1 MNLSEIREQVRLAG
15 KAFLFYRKGFEYLW
29 MRYVIAPKILS
40 AGAYERKPVREDVS
54 MHMLFGAR
62 DFLMG
67 LWSLGSFY
75 RVMPEVG
82 ELVIHSDGSLTK
94 HHKNAIR
101 KLFPDVRIEDAK
113 EFMERHGDSLSGHP
127 ALKKFREV
135 YPKFQ
140 SKKLIDQYVLSGK
153 KIRILLDSDILWFRE
168 PSEITAS
175 LKAGVQKPL
184 MMTNQD
190 AYVHVQF
197 ADGTSTTDEV
207 ARANSGIVVYRDDQ
221 FSLDAMQEYVNKAD
235 YLGKK
240 FTDQACFA
248 SILKPELLSEST
260 YIIKGTLTD
269 SIVMRHYTSPSR
281 AKFFFYGLNLIWKDI
296 LNHVRN

>member
-1 MNLSEIREQVRLAG
+1 MNLSEVREHMRLGA
-15 KAFLFYRKGFEYLW
+15 KAFLFYRKGFEYGW
-29 MRYVIAPKILS
+29 MRYFVAPKILS
-40 AGAYERKPVREDVS
+40 AGAFLKKPVRDDVS

-67 LWSLGSFY
+67 LWSLASFY

-82 ELVIHSDGSLTK
+82 ELVVHSDGSLTQG
-94 HHKNAIR
+94 HMSAIR
-101 KLFPDVRIEDAK
+101 KLFPQARIEDAK
-113 EFMERHGDSLSGHP
+113 EFMTSHGDLLSGHP
-127 ALKKFREV
+127 VLKKFREI

-153 KIRILLDSDILWFRE
+153 KIRILLDSDILWFKE
-168 PSEITAS
+168 PSEIVAS
-175 LKAGVQKPL
+175 LRAGVPKPL
-184 MMTNQD
+184 MMTNQG
-190 AYVHVQF
+190 AYIHVQF

-207 ARANSGIVVYRDDQ
+207 AHANSGIVVYREDQ
-221 FSLDAMQEYVNKAD
+221 FSLDAMEEYVKKTD

-248 SILKPELLSEST
+248 SMLKPEFLSEST

-269 SIVMRHYTSPSR
+269 AIVMRHYTSPSR

-296 LNHVRN
+296 LKYVRN

>member
-1 MNLSEIREQVRLAG
+1 MNLSEIREHGKLVA
-15 KAFLFYRKGFEYLW
+15 KAFLFYRKGFEYMW
-29 MRYVIAPKILS
+29 MRYVIAPKILF
-40 AGAYERKPVREDVS
+40 AGAYEHKPVREDVS

-67 LWSLGSFY
+67 LWSLASFY

-82 ELVIHSDGSLTK
+82 ELVVHSDGTLTK
-94 HHKNAIR
+94 RHMGAIK
-101 KLFPDVRIEDAK
+101 KLFPQARIEDAK
-113 EFMERHGDSLSGHP
+113 EFMTLHGDSLSAYP
-127 ALKKFREV
+127 VLKNFREV

-153 KIRILLDSDILWFRE
+153 KFRILLDSDILWFKE
-168 PSEITAS
+168 PTEITAS
-175 LKAGVQKPL
+175 LKAGVPKPL

-197 ADGTSTTDEV
+197 ADGTTTTDEV
-207 ARANSGIVVYRDDQ
+207 AKANSGIVVYREDQ
-221 FSLDAMQEYVNKAD
+221 FSLEAMQEYVQKTD

-269 SIVMRHYTSPSR
+269 SIIMRHYTSPSR
-281 AKFFFYGLNLIWKDI
+281 AKFFFYGLNHIWKDI